1 MSQIFIVR
9 SRSLVHSEMKS
20 IMKIFSVKSVPR
32 VSWSS
37 DRPLNFRPRLQTLI
51 LLCVGLTIFGVGE
64 SLLIAAGAGNSPWTV
79 LSQGFSEISGWS
91 IGVTTFL
98 TSLAVLL
105 FWIPLKQTPGIGTV
119 LNAVIISIA
128 IELSLPYLPQ
138 TDVYLLQL
146 AETAFGIALVG
157 FGSGLYLIANL
168 GPGPRDGLMTGLQR
182 VSNQPV
188 ARVRTAIEITVVVLG
203 WLLGGT
209 VGLGTL
215 MFAFGIGPAVS
226 VGLYLVNFY
235 SMRSN

>member
-1 MSQIFIVR
+1 
-9 SRSLVHSEMKS
+9 MKL
-20 IMKIFSVKSVPR
+20 FSVKSIPT

-37 DRPLNFRPRLQTLI
+37 DHALNFRPRILTLCI
-51 LLCVGLTIFGVGE
+51 LCIGLTIFGIGE
-64 SLLIAAGAGNSPWTV
+64 ALLIAAGAGNSPWTV

-98 TSLAVLL
+98 TSLAVLIL
-105 FWIPLKQTPGIGTV
+105 WIPLRQTPGIGTI
-119 LNAVIISIA
+119 LNAVIISVA

-138 TDVYLLQL
+138 PDSYLLQV
-146 AETAFGIALVG
+146 AETSFGILLVG
-157 FGSGLYLIANL
+157 FGSGLYLMANL

-182 VSNQPV
+182 VSDQPV
-188 ARVRTAIEITVVVLG
+188 ARVRTAIEITVVIGG

-226 VGLYLVNFY
+226 MGLYLVNYF
-235 SMRSN
+235 STRPN

>member
-1 MSQIFIVR
+1 
-9 SRSLVHSEMKS
+9 MKV
-20 IMKIFSVKSVPR
+20 FSVRSVPR

-37 DRPLNFRPRLQTLI
+37 DRALNFRPRLQTL
-51 LLCVGLTIFGVGE
+51 LVLCVGLTMFGIGE
-64 SLLIAAGAGNSPWTV
+64 AMLIAAGAGNSPWTV

-105 FWIPLKQTPGIGTV
+105 LWIPLKQTPGIGTI

-128 IELSLPYLPQ
+128 IAVSLPYLPQ
-138 TDVYLLQL
+138 ADVYVLRV
-146 AETAFGIALVG
+146 AETAIGILMVG

-188 ARVRTAIEITVVVLG
+188 ARVRTAIEITVVLFG

-226 VGLYLVNFY
+226 MGLYLVNYF
-235 SMRSN
+235 STRTN